1 MNLRLQK
8 KIAAQILNCGEDRVW
23 VDPEAAEDVAA
34 AATKEDIREL
44 IGESI
49 KKKPAKGQTR
59 TRTKKI
65 HEQKSKGRRKG
76 DGSRKGRKGA
86 RITSKRLWVIRI
98 RALRRRLRYLRD
110 YEFIDRSTYR
120 TLYRKAKG
128 GEFRNVAH
136 LNSYLEARELVRS
149 KET

>member
-8 KIAAQILNCGEDRVW
+8 KIAAQILKCGENRVW

-34 AATKEDIREL
+34 AATKEDLRGL

-49 KKKPAKGQTR
+49 KKKPVKGQTGTR
-59 TRTKKI
+59 TRKI

-86 RITSKRLWVIRI
+86 RMPSKRLWVIRI
-98 RALRRRLRYLRD
+98 RALRRRLKYLRD
-110 YEFIDRSTYR
+110 YEIIDRSTYR
-120 TLYRKAKG
+120 VLYRKAKG

-136 LNSYLEARELVRS
+136 LNSYLEARELIGS

>member
-8 KIAAQILNCGEDRVW
+8 KIAAQILKCGEDRVW

-34 AATKEDIREL
+34 AATKEDLREL

-110 YEFIDRSTYR
+110 YGMIDRSTYR
-120 TLYRKAKG
+120 MLYRKAKG

-136 LNSYLEARELVRS
+136 LNSYLEARELVGSR
-149 KET
+149 ET